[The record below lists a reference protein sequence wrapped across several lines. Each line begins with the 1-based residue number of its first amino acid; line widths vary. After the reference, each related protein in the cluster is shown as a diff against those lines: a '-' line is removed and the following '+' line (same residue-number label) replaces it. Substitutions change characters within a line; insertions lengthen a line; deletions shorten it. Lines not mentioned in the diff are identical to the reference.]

1 MWLDALESKQT
12 NNQVLNKEDLILE
25 EIKLLREQVMLLLP
39 QEDLDDYAHPRRI
52 KKSYDKAVKQYPPLS
67 K

>member
-1 MWLDALESKQT
+1 MLQLKT
-12 NNQVLNKEDLILE
+12 RNQALNKQDLILE

-39 QEDLDDYAHPRRI
+39 QEDLGDYAHSRRI
-52 KKSYDKAVKQYPPLS
+52 KKSYQEAVKQYPPLS

>member
-1 MWLDALESKQT
+1 MIQLKT
-12 NNQVLNKEDLILE
+12 KNQVLNKEDLILE

-52 KKSYDKAVKQYPPLS
+52 KKSYQEAVKQYPPLS